1 MKKQIILG
9 IASAL
14 LTTSAAFAGSSS
26 TFGALPGSATF
37 GGTGINTTATEITTV
52 TGLPSS
58 DTLTLGLSAS
68 PFGPGAG
75 NPLANNGNATFFTT
89 PGVSPAKAGRATWN
103 FDYYIG
109 INNGTDL
116 GNYTFKLLYT
126 DGTTSGSFDPIAVA
140 NIDGGKSVTSTT
152 REDSENIEFFG
163 YDVTAPGVYN
173 FDLQAFNGTTE
184 VGDAAITVDVAPVP
198 DATSTLPLL
207 GAAVLGLA
215 FLGRK
220 VKATA

>member
-14 LTTSAAFAGSSS
+14 LTTSVAFSQTATT
-26 TFGALPGSATF
+26 TFGALPTSATF
-37 GGTGINTTATEITTV
+37 GGSGIDTTQVEITTV

-58 DTLTLGLSAS
+58 DVLTLGLSAT
-68 PFGPGAG
+68 PYKQPVG
-75 NPLANNGNATFFTT
+75 PLANTGSGTYFAT
-89 PGVSPAKAGRATWN
+89 PGGSPITAGRATWN

-116 GNYTFKLLYT
+116 GNYTFKLVYT
-126 DGTTSGSFDPIAVA
+126 DGTTSGSFNPIAAA
-140 NIDGGKSVTSTT
+140 NTDGGKSVTATT
-152 REDSENIEFFG
+152 REDSENVELFG
-163 YDVTAPGVYN
+163 YNVNAPGVYN
-173 FDLQAFNGTTE
+173 FDLQVFEGTTE
-184 VGDAAITVDVAPVP
+184 VGDSAITVDVGTVP
-198 DATSTLPLL
+198 EVSSTLPLL

-215 FLGRK
+215 FMGRK